1 MFYVTEVTTQQYHTT
16 GNQDITHSWKGLET
30 VLIAHA
36 EDPSLAPSTHMVAHI
51 QL

>member
-1 MFYVTEVTTQQYHTT
+1 MFYVTRITTQQYHTT
-16 GNQDITHSWKGLET
+16 GNRDVTHSGKGLER

-36 EDPSLAPSTHMVAHI
+36 EDPSLATSTHMVAHI